1 MMRTAVGRR
10 FGLMVGESL
19 TSGAQ
24 AVQQMMTD
32 GVSDPEDSE
41 GDIPSQ
47 PVGEIQ
53 ELLPDGGEELCDAM
67 LQAVAF
73 YELLSESS

>member
-53 ELLPDGGEELCDAM
+53 ELLPDGWAESGGG
-67 LQAVAF
+67 AV
-73 YELLSESS
+73 